1 MNDRFSEPGL
11 TELSHEQRSLGGLS
25 LGVDRW
31 SLRGESMANA
41 IRAQR
46 HGLGQRCPSEAL
58 AGQAQRPPG
67 WGLAG
72 ATFHRPA
79 KPPSLQRCESD
90 PSGAIRNSRMARD
103 RLSGDGLN
111 LIDQIGMFGSQSLQ
125 AIPAWPVA
133 SVTVALPPPPPAGWW
148 CKWIYACRASFLTE
162 YARCARN

>member
-72 ATFHRPA
+72 VTFHRPA
-79 KPPSLQRCESD
+79 KPPGLQPCESD

-111 LIDQIGMFGSQSLQ
+111 LIDQVGMFGTQSLQ
-125 AIPAWPVA
+125 AIPAWPLA
-133 SVTVALPPPPPAGWW
+133 SVTVALPPPPAGWW